1 MRWIGLSTGLV
12 SAMLVAGLVACGSN
26 SPASSPAGPTQG
38 ARSIV
43 VFAAASL
50 QSAFTQ
56 IGEQFKAGNP
66 GVNVNFAF
74 AGSSELATQ
83 LTQGATADVFASA
96 DTAQMDSVAKA
107 GLLAGHP
114 TNFATNTMVIVA
126 AAGNP
131 KKIRSFADLT
141 RPGLN
146 VVVCQ
151 PSVPCGSA
159 TRRIEDATGI
169 HLNPVS
175 EELSVTD
182 VLNKVITG
190 QADAGLVYVSDAL
203 SVATKVTCVRFPEA
217 AGVLNVYAIAVLKR
231 TSQPALARQFVAMVT
246 AAAGRRILDQS
257 GFAKP

>member
-114 TNFATNTMVIVA
+114 TNFATNDGHRCRRRQSQEDPIFCRPH
-126 AAGNP
+126 AAGAQ
-131 KKIRSFADLT
+131 RG
-141 RPGLN
+141 GLPA
-146 VVVCQ
+146 VGAMRIGD
-151 PSVPCGSA
+151 PA
-159 TRRIEDATGI
+159 HRRCNRD
-169 HLNPVS
+169 S
-175 EELSVTD
+175 
-182 VLNKVITG
+182 
-190 QADAGLVYVSDAL
+190 
-203 SVATKVTCVRFPEA
+203 
-217 AGVLNVYAIAVLKR
+217 
-231 TSQPALARQFVAMVT
+231 SQPGQ
-246 AAAGRRILDQS
+246 
-257 GFAKP
+257 

>member
-131 KKIRSFADLT
+131 KRSDLLPT
-141 RPGLN
+141 SRGRAQRGGLPA
-146 VVVCQ
+146 VGAMRIGD
-151 PSVPCGSA
+151 PA
-159 TRRIEDATGI
+159 HRRCNRD
-169 HLNPVS
+169 S
-175 EELSVTD
+175 
-182 VLNKVITG
+182 
-190 QADAGLVYVSDAL
+190 
-203 SVATKVTCVRFPEA
+203 
-217 AGVLNVYAIAVLKR
+217 
-231 TSQPALARQFVAMVT
+231 SQPGQ
-246 AAAGRRILDQS
+246 
-257 GFAKP
+257 

>member
-107 GLLAGHP
+107 GCWPVIRQTSPP
-114 TNFATNTMVIVA
+114 TRWSSLPPQAIPEDPIFCRPH
-126 AAGNP
+126 AAGAQ
-131 KKIRSFADLT
+131 RG
-141 RPGLN
+141 GLPA
-146 VVVCQ
+146 VGAMRIGD
-151 PSVPCGSA
+151 PA
-159 TRRIEDATGI
+159 HRRCNRD
-169 HLNPVS
+169 S
-175 EELSVTD
+175 
-182 VLNKVITG
+182 
-190 QADAGLVYVSDAL
+190 
-203 SVATKVTCVRFPEA
+203 
-217 AGVLNVYAIAVLKR
+217 
-231 TSQPALARQFVAMVT
+231 SQPGQ
-246 AAAGRRILDQS
+246 
-257 GFAKP
+257 

>member
-114 TNFATNTMVIVA
+114 TNFATNTMVTAPPPQAI
-126 AAGNP
+126 P
-131 KKIRSFADLT
+131 RRSDLLPTSRGRGSTWWSASRRCHADR
-141 RPGLN
+141 RPGASKM
-146 VVVCQ
+146 Q
-151 PSVPCGSA
+151 PGFISTRSV
-159 TRRIEDATGI
+159 R
-169 HLNPVS
+169 N
-175 EELSVTD
+175 
-182 VLNKVITG
+182 
-190 QADAGLVYVSDAL
+190 
-203 SVATKVTCVRFPEA
+203 
-217 AGVLNVYAIAVLKR
+217 
-231 TSQPALARQFVAMVT
+231 LA
-246 AAAGRRILDQS
+246 
-257 GFAKP
+257 

>member
-1 MRWIGLSTGLV
+1 
-12 SAMLVAGLVACGSN
+12 MLVAGLVACGSN

-107 GLLAGHP
+107 GLLAGHRN
-114 TNFATNTMVIVA
+114 NFV
-126 AAGNP
+126 
-131 KKIRSFADLT
+131 
-141 RPGLN
+141 
-146 VVVCQ
+146 
-151 PSVPCGSA
+151 
-159 TRRIEDATGI
+159 
-169 HLNPVS
+169 
-175 EELSVTD
+175 
-182 VLNKVITG
+182 
-190 QADAGLVYVSDAL
+190 
-203 SVATKVTCVRFPEA
+203 
-217 AGVLNVYAIAVLKR
+217 
-231 TSQPALARQFVAMVT
+231 
-246 AAAGRRILDQS
+246 
-257 GFAKP
+257 

>member
-107 GLLAGHP
+107 GLLADHP

-131 KKIRSFADLT
+131 KKIRSLPTSRGRGSTWWSASRRCHADR
-141 RPGLN
+141 RPGASKM
-146 VVVCQ
+146 Q
-151 PSVPCGSA
+151 PGFISTRSV
-159 TRRIEDATGI
+159 R
-169 HLNPVS
+169 N
-175 EELSVTD
+175 
-182 VLNKVITG
+182 
-190 QADAGLVYVSDAL
+190 
-203 SVATKVTCVRFPEA
+203 
-217 AGVLNVYAIAVLKR
+217 
-231 TSQPALARQFVAMVT
+231 LA
-246 AAAGRRILDQS
+246 
-257 GFAKP
+257 